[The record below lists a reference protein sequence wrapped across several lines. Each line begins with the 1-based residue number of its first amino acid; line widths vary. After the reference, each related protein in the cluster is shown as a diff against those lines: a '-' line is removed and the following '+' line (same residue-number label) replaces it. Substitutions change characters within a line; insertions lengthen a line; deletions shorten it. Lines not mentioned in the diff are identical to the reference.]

1 MPLRLPSG
9 VKPVPRMMVA
19 VCRAELLRFL
29 ALCKSVSPV
38 LALQGFASLV
48 LAPQKLAVLVFR

>member
-29 ALCKSVSPV
+29 ALCKSVSPA
-38 LALQGFASLV
+38 LAS
-48 LAPQKLAVLVFR
+48 QKLAALVFR